1 MARRKGFGQRLAKQ
15 QDDEAQVVKKV
26 SNGDGKKKA
35 KTGPPRRVVSS
46 QMKSRTAS
54 YGGGGF
60 GNGGSVMGAGGN
72 FYSPELS
79 TDFLEL
85 PQSLHEQWAYYRF
98 FDKNEPYVSQA
109 ISLHSILPISKVR
122 LAIPRSKN
130 RKMAEAAM
138 RFCEKWV
145 RRIDL
150 TDRLLAITRER
161 NLIGEVYLWC
171 EDKNPEMPREVT
183 HYTQRILTE
192 EGEAVEKEIKHEDAD
207 KRAAKWLKKN
217 YKGWTKLVCLPPENI
232 RVRTFNF
239 TDKKIV
245 EMIPDSETRKV
256 IEQADAGDP
265 VAKAVVDDM
274 PPHLINAVRGGGN
287 VVLGTDPYAGSFVYC
302 LYNKKSDYEAR
313 GTSILQCCMR
323 SLVYRDKLRQAQTSI
338 ASRHMTPIRI
348 VYGEDLSLGDVE
360 DLREQ
365 VDMALMDPDYSII
378 ANFEVRWEEM
388 GADQRLLNL
397 DGEYE
402 LTNRQL
408 YAGLGITES
417 LLTGEGSYSGD
428 RVNLEAINTR
438 YMLLREQLQKLV
450 EEILLRPM
458 CARMGF
464 VEEDEDG
471 DEIVL
476 VPSLS
481 FTRLALRDNRDTFDA
496 LYNLYTK
503 GSLDIDT
510 ILELLNLDP
519 VAVREKIQRD
529 LLTVNDPTYNEMMRG
544 IYSDAGRQMVENSD
558 VVTKLAKDLGLTYA
572 KPKESQGRFAS
583 SRTASGESALMVAL
597 AKAILS
603 LSGGTE
609 RRTSNEQD
617 LEAGPSGPD

>member
-1 MARRKGFGQRLAKQ
+1 
-15 QDDEAQVVKKV
+15 
-26 SNGDGKKKA
+26 
-35 KTGPPRRVVSS
+35 
-46 QMKSRTAS
+46 
-54 YGGGGF
+54 
-60 GNGGSVMGAGGN
+60 
-72 FYSPELS
+72 
-79 TDFLEL
+79 
-85 PQSLHEQWAYYRF
+85 
-98 FDKNEPYVSQA
+98 
-109 ISLHSILPISKVR
+109 
-122 LAIPRSKN
+122 
-130 RKMAEAAM
+130 
-138 RFCEKWV
+138 
-145 RRIDL
+145 
-150 TDRLLAITRER
+150 
-161 NLIGEVYLWC
+161 
-171 EDKNPEMPREVT
+171 
-183 HYTQRILTE
+183 
-192 EGEAVEKEIKHEDAD
+192 
-207 KRAAKWLKKN
+207 
-217 YKGWTKLVCLPPENI
+217 
-232 RVRTFNF
+232 
-239 TDKKIV
+239 
-245 EMIPDSETRKV
+245 
-256 IEQADAGDP
+256 
-265 VAKAVVDDM
+265 
-274 PPHLINAVRGGGN
+274 
-287 VVLGTDPYAGSFVYC
+287 
-302 LYNKKSDYEAR
+302 
-313 GTSILQCCMR
+313 MR